1 MTNAC
6 LKSEL
11 DENKEERVNE
21 KKKKN
26 QSWLLYRDV
35 PFLIKCDVEIL
46 KLHISGRH

>member
-1 MTNAC
+1 MPRGSVTNDC

-11 DENKEERVNE
+11 DENKAERVKE

-35 PFLIKCDVEIL
+35 AFLIK
-46 KLHISGRH
+46 